1 MKDLPQGWREVALN
15 HVVSVSKETG
25 IPSEKPEYPFVGME
39 HVASQTGEIV
49 EYGNSADY
57 KSGAVIA
64 DDALVLYGRLRPYLN
79 KVFIPKSKC
88 FASGEFIPLRVGP
101 DLDKRYLLHLL
112 RSANFVTFA
121 VSLNAGDRPRVK
133 WEQMGNFPLA
143 LPPLAEQERIVEIL
157 EEQFSRLDSAL
168 ASVKAVREKTKAF
181 RRSLLHSAFS
191 GELTGG
197 TEGWQTVNID
207 SLLGNLPNG
216 KKVGQGWSPQC
227 ESVPASEG
235 EWGVL
240 KTTAIQAGRF
250 EPEHNKR
257 LPATLE
263 PREAIEIQVGDLL
276 MTCAGPRVRCGVPCL
291 VRKTPQKLMMSGKM
305 YRFRPDTK
313 QVVPEYLEAYLLA
326 PTTQSAINLLKTGIS
341 ESGLNLTHARFFTL
355 EVPKPPLATQERIVS
370 LLEEQFSRLDK
381 ALEVANQLEARIAS
395 ERRSLLHSAFTGA
408 LTATWRQNN
417 D

>member
-1 MKDLPQGWREVALN
+1 MTDLPQGWREVALN

-181 RRSLLHSAFS
+181 RRSLLRS
-191 GELTGG
+191 LTSEATHFAEPSNVAKVALSEVGKWGGGG
-197 TEGWQTVNID
+197 TPSKANKSFWNAGDIPWVTSKDMKQSVLED
-207 SLLGNLPNG
+207 SEMHITDEAVKGSSTRL
-216 KKVGQGWSPQC
+216 
-227 ESVPASEG
+227 VPANSVAIVARSGILEHTLP
-235 EWGVL
+235 VALVPFPSTYNQDL
-240 KTTAIQAGRF
+240 KVVTPLTNVSPKWLLYSLQANGQEILDSCRKAGTTVASIEFPLFLRYEILLPSLTEQ
-250 EPEHNKR
+250 NR
-257 LPATLE
+257 L
-263 PREAIEIQVGDLL
+263 VG
-276 MTCAGPRVRCGVPCL
+276 
-291 VRKTPQKLMMSGKM
+291 
-305 YRFRPDTK
+305 
-313 QVVPEYLEAYLLA
+313 
-326 PTTQSAINLLKTGIS
+326 II
-341 ESGLNLTHARFFTL
+341 
-355 EVPKPPLATQERIVS
+355 
-370 LLEEQFSRLDK
+370 EEQFSRLDK